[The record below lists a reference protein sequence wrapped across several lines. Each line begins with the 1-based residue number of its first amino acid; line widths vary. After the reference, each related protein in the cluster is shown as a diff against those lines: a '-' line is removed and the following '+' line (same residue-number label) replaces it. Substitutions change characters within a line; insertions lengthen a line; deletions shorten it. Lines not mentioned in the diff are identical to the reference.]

1 MQPATNSRV
10 EYIDFIKG
18 FSILW
23 VVVFHLGS
31 LPVWSNVPY
40 RLPLFFFMSGIFF
53 RQRPFKQFFLKRVNS
68 LIIPLAFFYMIGLL
82 VAVVKYDI
90 MGSGVS
96 AIGCVLDLLTLFNFS
111 NNDIF
116 APLSVNIPLW
126 FLLVLF
132 HIQVIYYAIHRIG
145 GRNKFFLLTLAAALT
160 VAGLILKERGING
173 LFFLPRALTYLFY
186 YVAGNV
192 LGPKLMEV
200 IGKRKNEWRL
210 LGFCFPVLLVL
221 SLLGYHGGSA
231 VAENLLMNIRI
242 ACFIPI
248 VFIFFKEFYR
258 FVLLKPFRFLGRNSL
273 TLLGTHLLVI
283 DVISVLF
290 IQVFHLEPAEFPMYK
305 LLSFVLTLVV
315 GYLTIRFLNR
325 YLPWFA
331 GKKELIAYDKPNHT
345 HYGAIFPVQQMS
357 SPTVGK

>member
-23 VVVFHLGS
+23 VVFFHLES
-31 LPVWSNVPY
+31 LPDWINVPY
-40 RLPLFFFMSGIFF
+40 RMPLFFFMSGIFF

-68 LIIPLAFFYMIGLL
+68 LIIPLAFFYLMGLFL
-82 VAVVKYDI
+82 AVVKYDVMKSEVSSLGCI
-90 MGSGVS
+90 M
-96 AIGCVLDLLTLFNFS
+96 DLVTFFNLS
-111 NNDIF
+111 NKNVF
-116 APLSVNIPLW
+116 APLSVNVPLW

-132 HIQVIYYAIHRIG
+132 HIQMIYYAIGKIG
-145 GRNKFFLLTLAAALT
+145 GRNKFFLLALAAALT
-160 VAGLILKERGING
+160 VAGLILKGRGING

-248 VFIFFKEFYR
+248 VFIFFKEFHRYVWLR
-258 FVLLKPFRFLGRNSL
+258 PFRFFGRNSL

-283 DVISVLF
+283 DAISVLF
-290 IQVFHLEPAEFPMYK
+290 IQVLHLEPTEFPMYK
-305 LLSFVLTLVV
+305 LLSSVLTLAA
-315 GYLTIRFLNR
+315 GYLTICFFNR

-331 GKKELIAYDKPNHT
+331 GKKEFIAYGRPGDVG
-345 HYGAIFPVQQMS
+345 YGAVSPVQ
-357 SPTVGK
+357 PTN